1 MVKAIPQ
8 QPGFFTAQQANEM
21 LPLVRR
27 IVDDWM
33 QLSALVDA
41 QQAQRD
47 GLKTLHQTVG
57 VKAYAEELAE
67 VEQSLIDEHDQL
79 RDCCNELESL
89 GLELHSPDDGSIDFP
104 ALIDGREVR
113 LCWRA
118 GEPSVDY
125 WHEIGDPISRR
136 QAINQASQRIGS

>member
-33 QLSALVDA
+33 QLSASVDA

-104 ALIDGREVR
+104 AMLDGREVR

-125 WHEIGDPISRR
+125 WHEIGDPISQR
-136 QAINQASQRIGS
+136 QAIHQNSQRIGS